1 MDSDE
6 DSVQADQGG
15 ERFERVE
22 NAIRGA
28 QDQRSAMVFARA
40 SLPEGSSA
48 GK

>member
-1 MDSDE
+1 MDNEE

-15 ERFERVE
+15 ERFEIVE

-28 QDQRSAMVFARA
+28 QDQSSATVFARA